1 MAALTRNQIVVRNA
15 IPFFS
20 KNLCPISRLNN
31 DYKIATRCIA
41 SRLKHV
47 LQSVIHSDQ
56 TGYLKGRYIGENVRL
71 LFDIIEHITEY
82 ESQGY
87 FSSLTSKMLLIA
99 LIIVL
104 LRKHFASLSLVMIV
118 SAGLMSFIKTFHV
131 ARYNK

>member
-1 MAALTRNQIVVRNA
+1 M
-15 IPFFS
+15 
-20 KNLCPISRLNN
+20 
-31 DYKIATRCIA
+31 
-41 SRLKHV
+41 
-47 LQSVIHSDQ
+47 
-56 TGYLKGRYIGENVRL
+56 RL